1 MVGIGVPTGAFFGAG
16 GAAGAAAW
24 AGLSSGF
31 GFLSAGNSPSGS
43 GVRSCAGGAVSA
55 FSWSAGL
62 GSGAG
67 DSAFG
72 GAPGFGGG
80 GASSV
85 ASTFLRFLL
94 SPRIAFSL
102 LALYGASGNAL
113 EHTLHLRPMVTALAA
128 VLPALLV
135 ERFAV
140 SPLWNLAFRFQG
152 QPSSSLGALVLEE
165 AKAVTPFRNGR
176 GVVAVVRDGRMV
188 QFSARLVERQSP
200 VQVGVGDR
208 LLVED
213 VDSGRERL
221 TVSVPDR
228 KL

>member
-1 MVGIGVPTGAFFGAG
+1 MFVILMVIGLAGLAVMALPAVTGLAHSH
-16 GAAGAAAW
+16 GAAPPHAAHA
-24 AGLSSGF
+24 L
-31 GFLSAGNSPSGS
+31 LSARTLGLLKGKSGQ
-43 GVRSCAGGAVSA
+43 SA
-55 FSWSAGL
+55 
-62 GSGAG
+62 
-67 DSAFG
+67 
-72 GAPGFGGG
+72 FGGG

>member
-1 MVGIGVPTGAFFGAG
+1 
-16 GAAGAAAW
+16 
-24 AGLSSGF
+24 
-31 GFLSAGNSPSGS
+31 
-43 GVRSCAGGAVSA
+43 
-55 FSWSAGL
+55 
-62 GSGAG
+62 
-67 DSAFG
+67 
-72 GAPGFGGG
+72 
-80 GASSV
+80 
-85 ASTFLRFLL
+85 
-94 SPRIAFSL
+94 
-102 LALYGASGNAL
+102 
-113 EHTLHLRPMVTALAA
+113 
-128 VLPALLV
+128 
-135 ERFAV
+135 
-140 SPLWNLAFRFQG
+140 
-152 QPSSSLGALVLEE
+152 VLEE

>member
-1 MVGIGVPTGAFFGAG
+1 VRTL
-16 GAAGAAAW
+16 
-24 AGLSSGF
+24 GLLKGKSGQ
-31 GFLSAGNSPSGS
+31 SA
-43 GVRSCAGGAVSA
+43 
-55 FSWSAGL
+55 L
-62 GSGAG
+62 
-67 DSAFG
+67 
-72 GAPGFGGG
+72 GGG
-80 GASSV
+80 GAFSL

-94 SPRIAFSL
+94 SPRIVFSL
-102 LALYGASGNAL
+102 LALYGAFGNAL
-113 EHTLHLRPMVTALAA
+113 EHTLHLRPMVTAFAA

-200 VQVGVGDR
+200 AQVGVGDR

>member
-80 GASSV
+80 GASGVALASV
-85 ASTFLRFLL
+85 VLSGDCRLTF
-94 SPRIAFSL
+94 SCVGA
-102 LALYGASGNAL
+102 AGAS
-113 EHTLHLRPMVTALAA
+113 
-128 VLPALLV
+128 
-135 ERFAV
+135 
-140 SPLWNLAFRFQG
+140 
-152 QPSSSLGALVLEE
+152 
-165 AKAVTPFRNGR
+165 
-176 GVVAVVRDGRMV
+176 
-188 QFSARLVERQSP
+188 
-200 VQVGVGDR
+200 
-208 LLVED
+208 
-213 VDSGRERL
+213 
-221 TVSVPDR
+221 
-228 KL
+228 